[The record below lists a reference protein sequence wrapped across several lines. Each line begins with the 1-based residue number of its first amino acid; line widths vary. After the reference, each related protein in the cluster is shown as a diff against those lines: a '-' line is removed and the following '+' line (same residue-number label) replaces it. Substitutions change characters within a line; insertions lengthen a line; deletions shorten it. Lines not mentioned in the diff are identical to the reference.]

1 MTDRIKRGRN
11 TSTADQRTSPP
22 DQDRARSA
30 VAGRALRPRDW
41 SPVRAMTRRLSP
53 DGTRTVTVPAESPR
67 SAVVDCAVYVDGRRQ
82 PGEWTFAEALAAA
95 RREESGFVWLGL
107 HEPEL
112 AEMTEIAESYGLHE
126 LAVED
131 AVKAQQRPKL
141 ERFGEV
147 SFLVLRTARYC
158 EHTELT
164 ENSEVVETGQVMLF
178 IGPHFLISVRHGDA
192 SRLAPVREELESRQD
207 LLLHGPWAV
216 AYAITDRVVDLYLE
230 VADQLEDDMDVLEI
244 EVFDRQATGRIQR
257 IYQLKRELVEFKRA
271 VMPLQRPL
279 LALTTQMNR
288 EVPKEVRRYFRDV
301 QDHLSRTVEQV
312 NSYDDLLN
320 SILQARLAQVT
331 VDQNNDMRKIAA
343 WAAIA
348 AVWTAI
354 AGIYGMN
361 FEFMPELKVAYGYP
375 VVLAL
380 MLTISLTLYRWF
392 RRNDWL

>member
-1 MTDRIKRGRN
+1 MTDRIQQGRA
-11 TSTADQRTSPP
+11 TSTDGHRVTP
-22 DQDRARSA
+22 DGGQ
-30 VAGRALRPRDW
+30 AGAPDGGRVLRPRNW
-41 SPVRAMTRRLSP
+41 SPVRAVTRRLSP
-53 DGTRTVTVPAESPR
+53 DGSRTPGNPAEPRR
-67 SAVVDCAVYVDGRRQ
+67 SATVDCALYLDGRRQ
-82 PGEWTFAEALAAA
+82 AGDWDYAEALAAA
-95 RREESGFVWLGL
+95 SRTETGFVWLGL
-107 HEPEL
+107 HEPDL
-112 AEMTEIAESYGLHE
+112 TEMTEIAATYGLHE

-147 SFLVLRTARYC
+147 SFLALRTARYC
-158 EHTELT
+158 EHAELT
-164 ENSEVVETGQVMLF
+164 ENSDVVETGQVMLF
-178 IGPHFLISVRHGDA
+178 IGPQFLISVRHGDA
-192 SRLAPVREELESRQD
+192 CRLAPVREELETRQD

-230 VADQLEDDMDVLEI
+230 VADRLEDDMDVLET
-244 EVFDRQATGRIQR
+244 EVFDRQASGRIQR
-257 IYQLKRELVEFKRA
+257 IYQMKRELVEFKRA

-279 LALTTQMNR
+279 LALATQMNR
-288 EVPKEVRRYFRDV
+288 DVPKEVRRYFRDV

-361 FEFMPELKVAYGYP
+361 FDFMPELKVTYGYP

-380 MLTISLTLYRWF
+380 MLTISLALYRWF

>member
-1 MTDRIKRGRN
+1 MANRIQRGRT
-11 TSTADQRTSPP
+11 TSTDDHRVNP
-22 DQDRARSA
+22 DGGQ
-30 VAGRALRPRDW
+30 AGLPDSGRVLRPRNW
-41 SPVRAMTRRLSP
+41 SPVRAVTRRLNS
-53 DGTRTVTVPAESPR
+53 DGTPPSENPAGPRR
-67 SAVVDCAVYVDGRRQ
+67 SATVDCGLYLDGRRQ
-82 PGEWTFAEALAAA
+82 AGDWDYAKALAAA
-95 RREESGFVWLGL
+95 RRAETGFVWLGL
-107 HEPEL
+107 HEPDL
-112 AEMTEIAESYGLHE
+112 TEMTEIAATYGLHE

-158 EHTELT
+158 EHAELT
-164 ENSEVVETGQVMLF
+164 ENSDVVETGQVMLF
-178 IGPHFLISVRHGDA
+178 IGPQFLISVRHGDA
-192 SRLAPVREELESRQD
+192 CRLAPVREELETRQE

-230 VADQLEDDMDVLEI
+230 VADRLEDDMDVLET
-244 EVFDRQATGRIQR
+244 EVFDRQSSGRIQR
-257 IYQLKRELVEFKRA
+257 IYQMKRELVEFKRA

-279 LALTTQMNR
+279 LALATQMNR
-288 EVPKEVRRYFRDV
+288 DVPKEVRRYFRDV

-361 FEFMPELKVAYGYP
+361 FDFMPELKMTYGYP

>member
-1 MTDRIKRGRN
+1 MTERTQRAGTTSSDGPATAGNRN
-11 TSTADQRTSPP
+11 A
-22 DQDRARSA
+22 SA
-30 VAGRALRPRDW
+30 NGSRALRPRNW
-41 SPVRAMTRRLSP
+41 SPVRAVTRRLSS
-53 DGTRTVTVPAESPR
+53 DGSQSGEPAVDRRR
-67 SAVVDCAVYVDGRRQ
+67 SAVVDCALYLDGQRQ
-82 PGEWTFAEALAAA
+82 AGDWDYADALAAA
-95 RREESGFVWLGL
+95 RSAETGFVWLGL

-112 AEMTEIAESYGLHE
+112 AEMTEIATTYGLHE

-178 IGPHFLISVRHGDA
+178 IGPQFVISVRHGDA
-192 SRLAPVREELESRQD
+192 CRLAPVREELEARQE
-207 LLLHGPWAV
+207 LLLNGPWAV

-230 VADQLEDDMDVLEI
+230 VADQLEDDMDVLET
-244 EVFDRQATGRIQR
+244 EVFDRQTSGRIQR
-257 IYQLKRELVEFKRA
+257 IYQMKRELVEFKRA

-279 LALTTQMNR
+279 VTLTSQMNR
-288 EVPKEVRRYFRDV
+288 DVPKEVRRYFRDV

-361 FEFMPELKVAYGYP
+361 FDFMPELRVTYGYP

-380 MLTISLTLYRWF
+380 MLSISLALYRWF

>member
-1 MTDRIKRGRN
+1 
-11 TSTADQRTSPP
+11 
-22 DQDRARSA
+22 
-30 VAGRALRPRDW
+30 
-41 SPVRAMTRRLSP
+41 MTRRLSP
-53 DGTRTVTVPAESPR
+53 DGTPAVPAPSGPQR
-67 SAVVDCAVYVDGRRQ
+67 SAVVDCALYLDGRRQ
-82 PGEWTFAEALAAA
+82 PGDWDFAQALAAA
-95 RREESGFVWLGL
+95 RSEETGFVWLGL

-112 AEMTEIAESYGLHE
+112 AEMTEIAATYGLHE

-192 SRLAPVREELESRQD
+192 CRLAPVREELEARQE

-230 VADQLEDDMDVLEI
+230 VADQLEDDMDVLET
-244 EVFDRQATGRIQR
+244 EVFDRQTTGRIQR
-257 IYQLKRELVEFKRA
+257 IYQMKRELVEFKRA

-288 EVPKEVRRYFRDV
+288 DVPKEVRRYFRDV

-361 FEFMPELKVAYGYP
+361 FEFMPELKMTYGYP

-380 MLTISLTLYRWF
+380 MLTISLALYRWF

>member
-1 MTDRIKRGRN
+1 MADRSERGR
-11 TSTADQRTSPP
+11 TVAPGGGRVI
-22 DQDRARSA
+22 RS
-30 VAGRALRPRDW
+30 RDW
-41 SPVRAMTRRLSP
+41 TAPVRAMTRRLNP
-53 DGTRTVTVPAESPR
+53 DGSARAPEPASR
-67 SAVVDCAVYVDGRRQ
+67 RAAVVDCALYVDGERQ
-82 PGEWTFAEALAAA
+82 PGDWHYAEALAAA
-95 RREESGFVWLGL
+95 QRAENGFVWLGL

-112 AEMTEIAESYGLHE
+112 AEMTEIAATYGLHE

-141 ERFGEV
+141 ERFGDV

-164 ENSEVVETGQVMLF
+164 DTSEVVETGQVLLF
-178 IGPHFLISVRHGDA
+178 VGPKFLVSVRHGDA
-192 SRLAPVREELESRQD
+192 CRLSPVRADLESKRE

-216 AYAITDRVVDLYLE
+216 AYAVTDRVVDLYLE
-230 VADQLEDDMDVLEI
+230 VADRLEDDLDALEAD
-244 EVFDRQATGRIQR
+244 VFDRQGSGRIQR
-257 IYQLKRELVEFKRA
+257 IYQMKRELVEFKRA

-279 LALTTQMNR
+279 MTITAQMNR
-288 EVPKEVRRYFRDV
+288 DVPKEIRRYFRDV

-361 FEFMPELKVAYGYP
+361 FDFMPELKWTYGYP
-375 VVLAL
+375 SVLAV
-380 MLTISLTLYRWF
+380 MLTISLALYRWF
-392 RRNDWL
+392 RRNGWL

>member
-1 MTDRIKRGRN
+1 MTDRVAR
-11 TSTADQRTSPP
+11 D
-22 DQDRARSA
+22 RSA
-30 VAGRALRPRDW
+30 GQNDDRTPRPRAW
-41 SPVRAMTRRLSP
+41 AAPVRAMSRILNA
-53 DGTRTVTVPAESPR
+53 DGSPR
-67 SAVVDCAVYVDGRRQ
+67 TTRPAGPDRSGIVDCGLYVDGERRT
-82 PGEWTFAEALAAA
+82 GEWHYAEALAAA
-95 RREESGFVWLGL
+95 RRERNGFVWLGL

-112 AEMTEIAESYGLHE
+112 DEMTAIAATFGLHE

-141 ERFGEV
+141 ERFGDV
-147 SFLVLRTARYC
+147 AFLVLRTARYC

-178 IGPHFLISVRHGDA
+178 IGPNFLISVRHGDA
-192 SRLAPVREELESRQD
+192 CRLSPVRADLEAKRD

-216 AYAITDRVVDLYLE
+216 AYAVTDRVVDLYLE
-230 VADQLEDDMDVLEI
+230 VADRLEDDLDVLEAD
-244 EVFDRQATGRIQR
+244 VFDRQGSGRIQR
-257 IYQLKRELVEFKRA
+257 IYQMKRELVEFKRA

-279 LALTTQMNR
+279 LTLTSQVNR
-288 EVPKEVRRYFRDV
+288 EVPQEVRRYFRDV

-343 WAAIA
+343 WAAIG

-361 FEFMPELKVAYGYP
+361 FENMPELKWTYGYP
-375 VVLAL
+375 GIWAVNLGL
-380 MLTISLTLYRWF
+380 SFILYRWF
-392 RRNDWL
+392 RRNGWL

>member
-1 MTDRIKRGRN
+1 MTDRG
-11 TSTADQRTSPP
+11 Q
-22 DQDRARSA
+22 Q
-30 VAGRALRPRDW
+30 GRATAPNGGRVLRPRDW
-41 SPVRAMTRRLSP
+41 VAPVRAMTRRLNSDHP
-53 DGTRTVTVPAESPR
+53 QQASAPAGPQR
-67 SAVVDCAVYVDGRRQ
+67 NAVVDCALYVDGRRQ
-82 PGEWTFAEALAAA
+82 PGDWRYAEALAAA
-95 RREESGFVWLGL
+95 RSAENGFVWLGL

-112 AEMTEIAESYGLHE
+112 TEMTAIAATYGLHE

-141 ERFGEV
+141 EQFGEV

-158 EHTELT
+158 EHAELT
-164 ENSEVVETGQVMLF
+164 EHSEVVETGQVMLF
-178 IGPHFLISVRHGDA
+178 IGPNFLISVRHGDA
-192 SRLAPVREELESRQD
+192 CRLAPVRADLETKRD

-216 AYAITDRVVDLYLE
+216 AYAVTDRVVDLYLE
-230 VADQLEDDMDVLEI
+230 VADRLEDDLDILEAD
-244 EVFDRQATGRIQR
+244 VFDRQSSGRIQR
-257 IYQLKRELVEFKRA
+257 IYQMKRELVEFKRA

-279 LALTTQMNR
+279 LTLTAQMNR
-288 EVPKEVRRYFRDV
+288 DVPKEIRRYFRDV

-361 FEFMPELKVAYGYP
+361 FEVMPELKMTYGYP

-380 MLTISLTLYRWF
+380 MLAISLALYRWF
-392 RRNDWL
+392 RRNGWL

>member
-1 MTDRIKRGRN
+1 MAERTRQERDAADHGGR
-11 TSTADQRTSPP
+11 
-22 DQDRARSA
+22 
-30 VAGRALRPRDW
+30 VLRPRDW
-41 SPVRAMTRRLSP
+41 VAPVRAMTRRLASDDDTP
-53 DGTRTVTVPAESPR
+53 NPAVPAAPQR
-67 SAVVDCAVYVDGRRQ
+67 SAVVDCALYVDGRRR
-82 PGEWTFAEALAAA
+82 PGDRDYAEALAEA
-95 RREESGFVWLGL
+95 RQERNGFVWLGL
-107 HEPEL
+107 HEPDL
-112 AEMTEIAESYGLHE
+112 SEMTAIAATYDLHE

-141 ERFGEV
+141 EQFGDV
-147 SFLVLRTARYC
+147 NFLALRTARYC

-164 ENSEVVETGQVMLF
+164 ETSEVIETGQVMLF
-178 IGPHFLISVRHGDA
+178 IGPNFLISVRHGDA
-192 SRLAPVREELESRQD
+192 CRLTPVRAELERKED

-216 AYAITDRVVDLYLE
+216 AYAVTDRVVDIYLE
-230 VADQLEDDMDVLEI
+230 VADQLEDDMDMLEA
-244 EVFDRQATGRIQR
+244 EVFDRQASGRIQR
-257 IYQLKRELVEFKRA
+257 IYQMKRELVEFRRA

-279 LALTTQMNR
+279 LTLTAQMNR

-361 FEFMPELKVAYGYP
+361 FEVMPELKMTYGYP

-380 MLTISLTLYRWF
+380 MLTISLALYRWF
-392 RRNDWL
+392 RRNGWL